1 MTYTLTTALDIME
14 QRSGLL
20 AVAPDSTA
28 LAAHVAD
35 WSATLDEAI
44 VEVGTFLEAYQG
56 PSLRSLLDWSDALA
70 DAYFDPDDWTSYATY
85 IEALPTA
92 ITVED

>member
-1 MTYTLTTALDIME
+1 MTYTLTTASTIDT
-14 QRSGLL
+14 QRDALL

-28 LAAHVAD
+28 LAGLVAA
-35 WSATLDEAI
+35 WSALLDQSV
-44 VEVGTFLEAYQG
+44 VEVGEFIEGYRG
-56 PSLRSLLDWSDALA
+56 PHLRSLLDWSDALA
-70 DAYFDPDDWTSYATY
+70 DSYFEPDDWTSYVTF

>member
-1 MTYTLTTALDIME
+1 MTYTLTTASTIDT
-14 QRSGLL
+14 QRDALL

-28 LAAHVAD
+28 LAGLVAA
-35 WSATLDEAI
+35 WSALLDESV
-44 VEVGTFLEAYQG
+44 VEVGEFIEAYRG
-56 PSLRSLLDWSDALA
+56 PHLRSLLDWSDALA
-70 DAYFDPDDWTSYATY
+70 DSYFEPDDWTSYVTF

>member
-14 QRSGLL
+14 QRSSLL

-28 LAAHVAD
+28 LATHVAD

-44 VEVGTFLEAYQG
+44 VEVEGFIETYQG
-56 PSLRSLLDWSDALA
+56 PNLRSLLDWSDALA
-70 DAYFDPDDWTSYATY
+70 DAYFDPDDWTSYATFV
-85 IEALPTA
+85 EALPTA

>member
-1 MTYTLTTALDIME
+1 MTYTLTTAADITE
-14 QRSGLL
+14 QRSSLL

-28 LAAHVAD
+28 LATHVAD

-44 VEVGTFLEAYQG
+44 VEVESFIESYRG
-56 PSLRSLLDWSDALA
+56 PNLRGLLDWSDALA
-70 DAYFDPDDWTSYATY
+70 DAYFDPDDWTSYASY
-85 IEALPTA
+85 VEALPTA